1 MSAAVRVKVIGITS
15 AIIKLINKP
24 QGKCAQNF
32 SGECRKK
39 IRPRYLIGYT
49 AAQYIGNNINNQ
61 NDDGCNN
68 EIAEFQALKSSTL
81 KVQPLQLIIQTAI
94 TVCYQSPFSSPFNL
108 RLASL

>member
-1 MSAAVRVKVIGITS
+1 MPASVRVKVIGVAS
-15 AIIKLINKP
+15 SIIKLVNKP

-49 AAQYIGNNINNQ
+49 VAQYIGTGINNQ

-68 EIAEFQALKSSTL
+68 EVAEFQAAK
-81 KVQPLQLIIQTAI
+81 I
-94 TVCYQSPFSSPFNL
+94 FN
-108 RLASL
+108 A